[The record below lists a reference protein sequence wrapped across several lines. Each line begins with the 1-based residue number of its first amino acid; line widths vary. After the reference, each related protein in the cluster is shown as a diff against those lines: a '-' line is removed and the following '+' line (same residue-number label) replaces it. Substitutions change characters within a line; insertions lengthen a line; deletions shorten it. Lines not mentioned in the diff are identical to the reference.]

1 VGISTRSV
9 GTRSVQTRKRVG
21 KGEVG
26 RPGRKKIVLPF
37 LLPALVLYSVVFVYP
52 AVQALWISLHEWNGF
67 QAKMVYVGFG
77 NFARMASDAT
87 FWSALQN
94 TLIITVFGGLAIF
107 VLVFFFAASLQ
118 RNIRGKKFFRAVIF
132 FPVILPGV
140 GVGLIWQFIFNGDW
154 GPLSLGLKAVGL
166 GFLDRTWL
174 APQNIVSS
182 LTVAI
187 VWTFVGYYL
196 IIVLAGVEKIPMTY
210 FEAARID
217 GASEWRIFRS
227 VTIPMVW
234 DVLMVA
240 VVLWV
245 ISALKIFD
253 IIIATTY
260 PSPPR
265 GSFTLTVFVWE
276 RAVGMYTPVFQ
287 LGYATALGV
296 VLLVLVLISVGV
308 IRAVSRRDALEY

>member
-1 VGISTRSV
+1 VSETTRI
-9 GTRSVQTRKRVG
+9 TAPRPARARRRT
-21 KGEVG
+21 KGRAG
-26 RPGRKKIVLPF
+26 RPGRNKVVLPF
-37 LLPALVLYSVVFVYP
+37 LLPALLVYTVVFVYP

-67 QAKMVYVGFG
+67 QENMVYIGLG
-77 NFARMASDAT
+77 NYERMLGDAT
-87 FWSALQN
+87 VWSSLQN
-94 TLIITVFGGLAIF
+94 TLLITVVGGAAIF
-107 VLVFFFAASLQ
+107 LLVFFFSASLQ
-118 RNIRGKKFFRAVIF
+118 RRIPGKEFFRALLF

-140 GVGLIWQFIFNGDW
+140 GVGLIWQFIFNNNW
-154 GPLSLGLKAVGL
+154 GPLSLGLNAAGL

-174 APQNIVSS
+174 SPENIVSS

-187 VWTFVGYYL
+187 VWTYVGYYL
-196 IIVLAGVEKIPMTY
+196 IIVLAGIEKIPSTF
-210 FEAARID
+210 FEAARMD

-240 VVLWV
+240 ITLWV

-253 IIIATTY
+253 LIIATTY

-296 VLLVLVLISVGV
+296 VLLILVIVGVAV
-308 IRAVSRRDALEY
+308 IRAVSRRDVLEY

>member
-1 VGISTRSV
+1 MSELTTRSAISPPRARRRFK
-9 GTRSVQTRKRVG
+9 GT
-21 KGEVG
+21 VG
-26 RPGRKKIVLPF
+26 RAGRRKVVLPF
-37 LLPALVLYSVVFVYP
+37 LLPALLVYSVVFVYP

-67 QAKMVYVGFG
+67 QQDMVYIGLG
-77 NFARMASDAT
+77 NFTRMVGDAT

-94 TLIITVFGGLAIF
+94 TLLITVVGGASIF
-107 VLVFFFAASLQ
+107 VLVFFFSASLQ
-118 RNIRGKKFFRAVIF
+118 RKIPGKKFFRAVIF

-140 GVGLIWQFIFNGDW
+140 GVGLIWQFIFNNSW
-154 GPLSLGLKAVGL
+154 GPLSEGLKAIGL
-166 GFLDRTWL
+166 GFLDRAWL
-174 APQNIVSS
+174 APENIVSS

-196 IIVLAGVEKIPMTY
+196 IIVLAGIAKIPITY

-234 DVLMVA
+234 DVLIVA
-240 VVLWV
+240 VTLWV

-253 IIIATTY
+253 LIIATTY

-296 VLLVLVLISVGV
+296 VLLILVVVSVAV
-308 IRAVSRRDALEY
+308 IRTVSRRDALEY

>member
-1 VGISTRSV
+1 M
-9 GTRSVQTRKRVG
+9 SVQTRSPAPRPVQTRRRT
-21 KGEVG
+21 KGRVG
-26 RPGRKKIVLPF
+26 RPGRNKVVLPF
-37 LLPALVLYSVVFVYP
+37 LLPALLVYSVVFVYP
-52 AVQALWISLHEWNGF
+52 ALQALWISLHEWNGF
-67 QAKMVYVGFG
+67 QENMVYIGLG
-77 NFARMASDAT
+77 NFTRMLGDAT
-87 FWSALQN
+87 FWTALQN
-94 TLIITVFGGLAIF
+94 TLTITVVGGIAIF
-107 VLVFFFAASLQ
+107 LLVFFFSASLQ
-118 RNIRGKKFFRAVIF
+118 RRIPGKKFFRAVIF

-140 GVGLIWQFIFNGDW
+140 GVGLIWQFIFNNDW
-154 GPLSLGLKAVGL
+154 GPLSLGLNATGL
-166 GFLDRTWL
+166 GSLDRTWL
-174 APQNIVSS
+174 SPENIVSS

-187 VWTFVGYYL
+187 VWTYVGYYL
-196 IIVLAGVEKIPMTY
+196 IIVVAGIEKIPPTF
-210 FEAARID
+210 FEAARMD

-240 VVLWV
+240 VTLWV

-253 IIIATTY
+253 LIIATTY

-296 VLLVLVLISVGV
+296 VLLILVIIAVAV

>member
-1 VGISTRSV
+1 VSETTRI
-9 GTRSVQTRKRVG
+9 TAPRPARARRRT
-21 KGEVG
+21 KGRAG
-26 RPGRKKIVLPF
+26 RPGRNKVVLPF
-37 LLPALVLYSVVFVYP
+37 LLPALLVYTVVFVYP

-67 QAKMVYVGFG
+67 QENMVYIGLG
-77 NFARMASDAT
+77 NYERMLGDAT
-87 FWSALQN
+87 VWSSLQN
-94 TLIITVFGGLAIF
+94 TLLITVVGGAAIF
-107 VLVFFFAASLQ
+107 LLVFFFSASLQ
-118 RNIRGKKFFRAVIF
+118 RRIPGKKFFRALLF

-140 GVGLIWQFIFNGDW
+140 GVGLIWQFIFNNNW
-154 GPLSLGLKAVGL
+154 GPLSLGLNAAGL

-174 APQNIVSS
+174 SPENIVSS

-187 VWTFVGYYL
+187 VWTYVGYYL
-196 IIVLAGVEKIPMTY
+196 IIVLAGIEKIPSTF
-210 FEAARID
+210 FEAARMD

-240 VVLWV
+240 ITLWV

-253 IIIATTY
+253 LIIATTY

-296 VLLVLVLISVGV
+296 VLLILVIVGVAV
-308 IRAVSRRDALEY
+308 IRAVSRRDVLEY

>member
-1 VGISTRSV
+1 MSETTRI
-9 GTRSVQTRKRVG
+9 TAPRPARARRRT
-21 KGEVG
+21 KGRAG
-26 RPGRKKIVLPF
+26 RPGRNKVVLPF
-37 LLPALVLYSVVFVYP
+37 LLPALLVYTVVFVYP

-67 QAKMVYVGFG
+67 QENMVYIGLG
-77 NFARMASDAT
+77 NYERMLGDAT
-87 FWSALQN
+87 VWSSLQN
-94 TLIITVFGGLAIF
+94 TLLITVVGGAAIF
-107 VLVFFFAASLQ
+107 LLVFFFSASLQ
-118 RNIRGKKFFRAVIF
+118 RRIPGKKFFRALLF

-140 GVGLIWQFIFNGDW
+140 GVGLIWQFIFNNNW
-154 GPLSLGLKAVGL
+154 GPLSLGLNAAGL

-174 APQNIVSS
+174 SPENIVSS

-187 VWTFVGYYL
+187 VWTYVGYYL
-196 IIVLAGVEKIPMTY
+196 IIVLAGIEKIPSTF
-210 FEAARID
+210 FEAARMD

-240 VVLWV
+240 ITLWV

-253 IIIATTY
+253 LIIATTY

-296 VLLVLVLISVGV
+296 VLLILVIVGVAV
-308 IRAVSRRDALEY
+308 IRAVSRRDVLEY

>member
-1 VGISTRSV
+1 MGVSTRNSA
-9 GTRSVQTRKRVG
+9 TKSVQTRKRVG
-21 KGEVG
+21 KSQAG
-26 RPGRKKIVLPF
+26 RPGRKKVVLPF
-37 LLPALVLYSVVFVYP
+37 LLPALTLYSVVFIYP
-52 AVQALWISLHEWNGF
+52 AVRALWISLHEWNGF
-67 QAKMVYVGFG
+67 QAKMAYVGFG
-77 NFARMASDAT
+77 NFTRMLSDEA

-94 TLIITVFGGLAIF
+94 TLLITVVGGLAIF
-107 VLVFFFAASLQ
+107 LLVFFFSASLQ

-140 GVGLIWQFIFNGDW
+140 GVGLIWQFIFNNDW
-154 GPLSLGLKAVGL
+154 GPLSLGLHTAGL
-166 GFLDRTWL
+166 GFLDKAWL
-174 APQNIVSS
+174 APANIVSS

-196 IIVLAGVEKIPMTY
+196 IIVLAGIDKIPMTY

-234 DVLMVA
+234 DVLIVA

-296 VLLVLVLISVGV
+296 VLLVLVLISVAV